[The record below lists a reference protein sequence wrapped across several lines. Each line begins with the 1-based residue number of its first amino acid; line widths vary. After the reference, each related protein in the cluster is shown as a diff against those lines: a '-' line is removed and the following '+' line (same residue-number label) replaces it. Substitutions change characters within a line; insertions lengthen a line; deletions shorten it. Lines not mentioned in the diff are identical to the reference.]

1 MVGWSALMVAATAP
15 GQTAAVSVFI
25 DPMISELGI
34 SRSAISTAYLI
45 GTLTGAL
52 AMPFIGRM
60 LDRFGVRRVMAGI
73 GIVFSAALCSLA
85 AVSSIVGLTAGF
97 VVIRMAGQGALG
109 LAATTAVALWFDR
122 RRGTAVGLVSAVG
135 ASAISLAPV
144 LLEILVSDWGWRRT
158 WLAEGI
164 AIAVLVL
171 PVALLAMRNRPADLG
186 QQPDGKVI
194 DDSAP
199 PRPIWGVN
207 RAVAIRT
214 PFFWVVTGGIAAT
227 GLLSTAINFHQI
239 SLLTAHGLSTVEAA
253 ANFLP
258 QTVANLLG
266 TLAMGMLA
274 DRVRSQW
281 LIAASMACLLA
292 ALLLGT
298 VVLPGVLA
306 ILFGLLIGTAGGS
319 IRALEAATFP
329 RHFGT
334 RHLGAI
340 RGMVTSVSVGST
352 AFGPLMFA
360 GLYQATGSYT
370 PALLIA
376 VPIPLAVAVAA
387 LLIRSPAPA
396 PEHDEPDR
404 TETPA
409 V

>member
-1 MVGWSALMVAATAP
+1 MVAATAP

-25 DPMISELGI
+25 DPMITDLEI

-45 GTLTGAL
+45 GTLTGAV
-52 AMPFIGRM
+52 AMPFVGRM
-60 LDRFGVRRVMAGI
+60 LDRYGVRRVMVGI

-122 RRGTAVGLVSAVG
+122 RRGTAVGLVSAIG
-135 ASAISLAPV
+135 ASAISLAPI
-144 LLEILVSDWGWRRT
+144 LLEGLVAEWGWRRT
-158 WLAEGI
+158 WLVEGI
-164 AIAVLVL
+164 AIAVLVV

-186 QQPDGKVI
+186 QQPDGKAVNQT
-194 DDSAP
+194 AP
-199 PRPIWGVN
+199 PRDIWGVT
-207 RAVAIRT
+207 RRVALRT

-239 SLLTAHGLSTVEAA
+239 SLLTARGLSTVEAA

-266 TLAMGMLA
+266 TLLTGMLA
-274 DRVRSQW
+274 DRIRSQW
-281 LIAASMACLLA
+281 LIAASMSCLLA

-306 ILFGLLIGTAGGS
+306 IVFGLLLGTAGGS

-334 RHLGAI
+334 RHIGSI

-352 AFGPLMFA
+352 AFGPLLFA
-360 GLYQATGSYT
+360 TLHQATGSYT
-370 PALLIA
+370 PALLVA
-376 VPIPLAVAVAA
+376 VPIPVAVAIAA
-387 LLIRSPAPA
+387 LVIRPPHPQHEPHEHEPATNA
-396 PEHDEPDR
+396 AQR
-404 TETPA
+404 
-409 V
+409 